1 MPVDVDAFPGE
12 PSCRLSS
19 FGFSGTIAHG
29 AYVRAAGPR
38 LLSAPSSSAFRGA
51 VVRRS
56 ATIGRLAPPA
66 TARFPPVCECR
77 ALVVGSITRTP
88 IAKPLFIP
96 LALWALSAR
105 PPPRGGAIRARAA
118 ARRVRR
124 RPRMLFFHGMDTY
137 GEFQATTLAHQGWA
151 ALEWVT
157 VSAPHRGSDFSRG
170 AGGPALRE
178 RFGYAA
184 ARSRS
189 WRLLARYSL
198 ASASQADMFARVRAA
213 ADDGGS
219 AAGDAAGRDA
229 SPRRARC
236 GADQAPLD
244 GVAGISEGAALGAA
258 VCRGAAVGGG
268 VMLALAADLRW
279 ATPATAFRLAVAA
292 AGRSPLLGATA
303 RLPFRL
309 YVDDPRLGADAAR
322 TLGFVHAVAGDE
334 AAASRRARDFAA
346 RAAKAAPAAPRRR
359 DGAPALEIEA
369 RVAAIVREFLDGD
382 VAADAPLLDAGI
394 DSLSASE
401 LATKLAAAFG
411 SGDVGATLLFDH
423 PSVAAVAA
431 LLAEAAA
438 APTVAPTVAPPAE
451 PTDRD
456 GRPLVAAELRG
467 SVAVLALDRP
477 DVFNGA
483 YGMEPALAAALDRVG
498 ERGSCSGCVV
508 TGRGHA
514 YHVAEHRNQ
523 IDFEPASRR
532 FAFTRDYL
540 VAYFAAF
547 VAFPKPLVA
556 ALNGSAYGGAAT
568 STSHGDAVVA
578 VDAAELS
585 FPFRRWRVVPEGCA
599 TAHLARLAGQGC
611 AARLG
616 AGSPRATTPAA
627 PGSSTTSSRR
637 RSSSPRRR

>member
-219 AAGDAAGRDA
+219 AAGDAAATR
-229 SPRRARC
+229 RRARRC

-244 GVAGISEGAALGAA
+244 GVAGISEGAALGFLVVALGNVPGAKRLLGVAPLAAAGDAARYDEPLPAGAAALMLVGVADAPDVHHMAGRAAAAFPRGGVATFEGGHKLPRATPRLPAAADALFSGEAPAAGSRRGAPTRDHFYCSSNHAEASLTAMRSFSGPRCPDVAA
-258 VCRGAAVGGG
+258 VVAGPRLPRPRSPPTRSAAWIDARLLTVDGACAPYVAATAVLSRRAAPTWRAGREIVSRRGPSFGDWRVSTAPHRGD
-268 VMLALAADLRW
+268 ALAADGADALALARRFAAVVARLS
-279 ATPATAFRLAVAA
+279 ATAVAA
-292 AGRSPLLGATA
+292 
-303 RLPFRL
+303 
-309 YVDDPRLGADAAR
+309 
-322 TLGFVHAVAGDE
+322 TL
-334 AAASRRARDFAA
+334 ASARRA
-346 RAAKAAPAAPRRR
+346 P
-359 DGAPALEIEA
+359 G
-369 RVAAIVREFLDGD
+369 
-382 VAADAPLLDAGI
+382 
-394 DSLSASE
+394 
-401 LATKLAAAFG
+401 
-411 SGDVGATLLFDH
+411 
-423 PSVAAVAA
+423 
-431 LLAEAAA
+431 
-438 APTVAPTVAPPAE
+438 PTVP
-451 PTDRD
+451 
-456 GRPLVAAELRG
+456 
-467 SVAVLALDRP
+467 
-477 DVFNGA
+477 
-483 YGMEPALAAALDRVG
+483 
-498 ERGSCSGCVV
+498 SG
-508 TGRGHA
+508 G
-514 YHVAEHRNQ
+514 
-523 IDFEPASRR
+523 
-532 FAFTRDYL
+532 
-540 VAYFAAF
+540 
-547 VAFPKPLVA
+547 
-556 ALNGSAYGGAAT
+556 
-568 STSHGDAVVA
+568 
-578 VDAAELS
+578 
-585 FPFRRWRVVPEGCA
+585 
-599 TAHLARLAGQGC
+599 
-611 AARLG
+611 
-616 AGSPRATTPAA
+616 
-627 PGSSTTSSRR
+627 
-637 RSSSPRRR
+637 SPRRRREGRVVAASVSGFFVEGMVAARPAAVRAAAARRTSSSRASGASAFDRRVRGLVVAVAPARRAAGVDVWVATRARSGRRRARPPLVL